1 MIKIDYEGCWK
12 QFKQEAK
19 EHKIY
24 DDTLSELDRIEKNN
38 TRDFI
43 ELKRREP
50 EDQIDYIMKKYTE
63 KYIEVETLK
72 KELKDIKEGNRDF
85 IPNQKEIEILKEKI
99 LKQVYTETIE
109 DKVKLINII
118 KY

>member
-63 KYIEVETLK
+63 KYIEVENLK
-72 KELKDIKEGNRDF
+72 KELKDIKEEDINSEF
-85 IPNQKEIEILKEKI
+85 IVICPQLDNLIKRLERFINKKER
-99 LKQVYTETIE
+99 
-109 DKVKLINII
+109 
-118 KY
+118 